1 MAVLTILL
9 ATSARLALAPV
20 MGSQFPL
27 LTFFF
32 ALVFA
37 AWFGGLGPSLLAL
50 GLSLVSIPLVLDP
63 LGTLTIHGLPAQLA
77 FGIYLPLGLAV
88 ALMGGSMRAAQLRA
102 EASEAAARKEQRHLE
117 EEIARRRR
125 AEDEKEALIQEQSR
139 LRVLAEQQAAMLSS
153 LLDQVPVGITVFD
166 NDLRF
171 SRINRYNAALCGE
184 TPEQLVGRSLRDVLV
199 ELHGSEA
206 AAAKEAEFRKVL
218 KTGQPLRIRGS
229 LSELNHRTSEPCFSD
244 WSIRRIES
252 DDGAA
257 VGLLLTAVEV
267 TEHVLQ
273 EQALRASEQRFR
285 TMADAAP
292 VLIWVSGTD
301 QRYTYFNR
309 PWLDFTGRTMD
320 QEVGEGW
327 AKGVHPED
335 LARCLETRATAFG
348 NRQLFNM
355 VYRLRRQDGEY
366 RWVLESGVPWLAA
379 DGTFLGYIGSGIDVT
394 EQQRLEEQRNRLLEE
409 LEARHAFTEAVIRQV
424 PAGILVADARTG
436 RLFLSNHE
444 AHRIVHGE
452 FEPGHRMEDYDHKIE
467 LAGIHDDGSPYQPED
482 WPLVR
487 VIQHG
492 EVVKDE
498 EIEVVCGDGSRLT
511 ISVNAG
517 PVKDQA
523 GEVVAAVA
531 AFHDITDRKQADLAI
546 REREERFRRLADAIP
561 QIVWIARPDNTLLYL
576 NRRWL
581 EYTGLSEEET
591 YRPGS
596 WISVVH
602 PDDLQRVNESALR
615 LLGGGETFEAEYRL
629 RDRHGN
635 YRWFLGRAVRVTD
648 EAGRI
653 VSVFGTATDIDDRRR
668 SEQAARFLADAS
680 ATLAALVDEASTL
693 QQVARLAVPHFAD
706 WCVVDMAG
714 EDGELRRLAVAHV
727 DPAKVALAHDV
738 HRRYPPNPEASTG
751 VSAILHS
758 GKPELV
764 PEVTDEM
771 LVARARDE
779 DHLQIIRKLGLRSYI
794 GVPLP
799 GRDGTLGVISFVAS
813 DSGRRYGPDDL
824 RLAQDLACRAAVA
837 VENARLYEKMK
848 EADRRK
854 DEFLATLAHELRNP
868 LAPIRNALQ
877 LMARSRGVDHEAERA
892 MAERLVTHLARLV
905 DDLMDVA
912 RISRG
917 RIELRKEV
925 VELAP
930 IVARVVQTVG
940 PSASAGRHD
949 LAVSL
954 PEQPVLLD
962 ADPTRLEQ
970 VLWNLLSN
978 AIKYTEPG
986 GRISLTAR
994 RQNGGLALHVCDT
1007 GIGIPAEMLPHVFE
1021 MFSRAKPLSYHGQ
1034 GGVGIGLGLV
1044 KNLVELHGG
1053 TIEAHSDGPGRGSEF
1068 LVRLPVL
1075 AHASAPVKPDA
1086 CCGIREQS
1094 GTGDDCRRILIVDD
1108 NEDAATSLA
1117 RLLSMLDGH
1126 SVQVAHDGPSALA
1139 LAADFEPEVVILD
1152 IGMPGMDGYEV
1163 ARRFRARPEFQQTR
1177 LLALSGW
1184 GQEKDRERSRAAGF
1198 EHHLVKPV
1206 DLELLRGLLS

>member
-1 MAVLTILL
+1 MGAEEPILHAGPRSTAQVHARRSAAARTASANYARSRLDRAVHRLPAALDFCDRRFSHFADRSAFLRYCMAVLTILL
-9 ATSARLALAPV
+9 ATSARLALVPV

-27 LTFFF
+27 LTVFF

-102 EASEAAARKEQRHLE
+102 EASEAAARKEQQHLE
-117 EEIARRRR
+117 
-125 AEDEKEALIQEQSR
+125 DEVA
-139 LRVLAEQQAAMLSS
+139 
-153 LLDQVPVGITVFD
+153 
-166 NDLRF
+166 
-171 SRINRYNAALCGE
+171 
-184 TPEQLVGRSLRDVLV
+184 
-199 ELHGSEA
+199 
-206 AAAKEAEFRKVL
+206 
-218 KTGQPLRIRGS
+218 
-229 LSELNHRTSEPCFSD
+229 
-244 WSIRRIES
+244 
-252 DDGAA
+252 
-257 VGLLLTAVEV
+257 
-267 TEHVLQ
+267 EHVLQ
-273 EQALRASEQRFR
+273 EQALRASEQ
-285 TMADAAP
+285 
-292 VLIWVSGTD
+292 
-301 QRYTYFNR
+301 
-309 PWLDFTGRTMD
+309 
-320 QEVGEGW
+320 
-327 AKGVHPED
+327 
-335 LARCLETRATAFG
+335 
-348 NRQLFNM
+348 
-355 VYRLRRQDGEY
+355 
-366 RWVLESGVPWLAA
+366 
-379 DGTFLGYIGSGIDVT
+379 
-394 EQQRLEEQRNRLLEE
+394 
-409 LEARHAFTEAVIRQV
+409 
-424 PAGILVADARTG
+424 
-436 RLFLSNHE
+436 
-444 AHRIVHGE
+444 
-452 FEPGHRMEDYDHKIE
+452 
-467 LAGIHDDGSPYQPED
+467 
-482 WPLVR
+482 
-487 VIQHG
+487 
-492 EVVKDE
+492 
-498 EIEVVCGDGSRLT
+498 
-511 ISVNAG
+511 
-517 PVKDQA
+517 
-523 GEVVAAVA
+523 
-531 AFHDITDRKQADLAI
+531 
-546 REREERFRRLADAIP
+546 RFRRLADAIP

-596 WISVVH
+596 WMSVVH
-602 PDDLQRVNESALR
+602 PDDLQRVNESAMR
-615 LLGGGETFEAEYRL
+615 LLGGGEPFEAEYRL
-629 RDRHGN
+629 QDRHGN

-668 SEQAARFLADAS
+668 SEQAARFLADAAPRS
-680 ATLAALVDEASTL
+680 PRWWTKPAPSSRLPASPCPTSPIG
-693 QQVARLAVPHFAD
+693 A
-706 WCVVDMAG
+706 WSTW
-714 EDGELRRLAVAHV
+714 
-727 DPAKVALAHDV
+727 PAKTASRNVLPLPMSIRPRWPWPTRS

-751 VSAILHS
+751 VSAILRS

-771 LVARARDE
+771 LGARARDE

-813 DSGRRYGPDDL
+813 DSGRHYGPDDL
-824 RLAQDLACRAAVA
+824 RLAQDLANRAAIA

-877 LMARSRGVDHEAERA
+877 LMARSSGVDHEAERA

-940 PSASAGRHD
+940 PSAGERRHD

-970 VLWNLLSN
+970 ILWNLLSN

-994 RQNGGLALHVCDT
+994 RQDGDLVLHVCDT

-1021 MFSRAKPLSYHGQ
+1021 MFSRAKPVSYRGE
-1034 GGVGIGLGLV
+1034 GGLGIGLGLV

-1053 TIEAHSDGPGRGSEF
+1053 TIEAHSDGPDRGSEF

-1075 AHASAPVKPDA
+1075 SHALAPVKPDA

-1094 GTGDDCRRILIVDD
+1094 GTVDDCRRILIVDD

-1163 ARRFRARPEFQQTR
+1163 ARRFRARPESQQTR

-1206 DLELLRGLLS
+1206 DLELLRGLLSRPSGHGPREADFLAAAGKQRVP